1 MRPTVSRRAFFRL
14 AGAAPVLAMP
24 AAGAI
29 AAAHTTDAT
38 QGATSSLAS
47 VPVRRAGTVEIAF
60 KSPTPR
66 PNGLQA
72 TPQGLWIIDQGAGSR
87 ATLVRYT
94 DGLVIRAF
102 DTDTVR
108 PSGITFDGE
117 ALWIGSTFSYENVR
131 CDATTG
137 AVLERRPTPGCTTY
151 AMAGDPPP
159 RRSPL
164 APPPAASTA
173 AATPA
178 ATAPATAATAT
189 TPAAVRLTQAPHLRF
204 QGAHGQEWRDGRL
217 WTTSTSARSIYR
229 MNPTTWVV
237 EQRLSAPGPRPHG
250 LAWEGRYLWHGDGD
264 LNAFFKFDLDT
275 GQIVEKIQLGNGD
288 PLAHG
293 LTIWEGTLW
302 YCDDVGVVCRMTL

>member
-1 MRPTVSRRAFFRL
+1 MTSAVSRRAFLRL
-14 AGAAPVLAMP
+14 AGTAPVLAAP
-24 AAGAI
+24 RGGAFAD
-29 AAAHTTDAT
+29 AAAL
-38 QGATSSLAS
+38 QERPS
-47 VPVRRAGTVEIAF
+47 VPVRRTGKVEIAF
-60 KSPTPR
+60 KSPTAR

-72 TPQGLWIIDQGAGSR
+72 TPEGLWIIDQGAGSR
-87 ATLVRYT
+87 ASLVRYS
-94 DGLVIRAF
+94 DGQVLKSF

-151 AMAGDPPP
+151 AMAGDPPV

-164 APPPAASTA
+164 APPPAAPAVPA
-173 AATPA
+173 AAITPPA
-178 ATAPATAATAT
+178 A
-189 TPAAVRLTQAPHLRF
+189 RLTQGPHGRF
-204 QGAHGQEWRDGRL
+204 QGAHGQEWRDGKL

-229 MNPTTWVV
+229 IDPTSWVV
-237 EQRLSAPGPRPHG
+237 EQRLSVPGPRPHG

-264 LNAFFKFDLDT
+264 LNAFFKYDLDSS
-275 GQIVEKIQLGNGD
+275 QIVEKIQLADTD

-293 LTIWEGTLW
+293 LTIWNGTLW
-302 YCDDVGVVCRMTL
+302 YCDDVGVVCRMSL

>member
-1 MRPTVSRRAFFRL
+1 MTSAVSRRAFLRL
-14 AGAAPVLAMP
+14 AGSAPVLAAP
-24 AAGAI
+24 RGGAFAD
-29 AAAHTTDAT
+29 AAALQARP
-38 QGATSSLAS
+38 S
-47 VPVRRAGTVEIAF
+47 VPVRRTGKVEIAF
-60 KSPTPR
+60 KSPTAR

-72 TPQGLWIIDQGAGSR
+72 TPEGLWIIDQGPGSR
-87 ATLVRYT
+87 ASLVRYA
-94 DGLVIRAF
+94 DGQVLKSF

-151 AMAGDPPP
+151 TMTGDPPL

-164 APPPAASTA
+164 APPPVATVAPA
-173 AATPA
+173 VPATP
-178 ATAPATAATAT
+178 
-189 TPAAVRLTQAPHLRF
+189 PAARLTQGPHGRF
-204 QGAHGQEWRDGRL
+204 QGAHGQEWRDGKL

-229 MNPTTWVV
+229 VDPKSWVV
-237 EQRLSAPGPRPHG
+237 EQRLAVPGPRPHG

-264 LNAFFKFDLDT
+264 LNAFFKYDLDS
-275 GQIVEKIQLGNGD
+275 GQIVEKIQLADSD

-293 LTIWEGTLW
+293 LTIWNRTLW
-302 YCDDVGVVCRMTL
+302 YCDDVGVVCRMAL

>member
-1 MRPTVSRRAFFRL
+1 MKPTVSRRAFLRL
-14 AGAAPVLAMP
+14 AGAAPVLGAP
-24 AAGAI
+24 PGVAFAAGAALQTRPAI
-29 AAAHTTDAT
+29 
-38 QGATSSLAS
+38 
-47 VPVRRAGTVEIAF
+47 PVRRAGKVEIAF
-60 KSPTPR
+60 KSPTAR

-72 TPQGLWIIDQGAGSR
+72 TPEGLWIIDQGAGSR
-87 ATLVRYT
+87 ASLVRYS
-94 DGLVIRAF
+94 DGQVIKSF

-151 AMAGDPPP
+151 TMAGDPPL

-164 APPPAASTA
+164 APPPVAPAVL
-173 AATPA
+173 AATP
-178 ATAPATAATAT
+178 P
-189 TPAAVRLTQAPHLRF
+189 PAVRLTQGPHGRF
-204 QGAHGQEWRDGRL
+204 QGAHGQEWRDGKL

-229 MNPTTWVV
+229 VDPKSWVV
-237 EQRLSAPGPRPHG
+237 EQRLSVPGPRPHG

-264 LNAFFKFDLDT
+264 LNAFFKYDLDSS
-275 GQIVEKIQLGNGD
+275 QIVEKIQLADTD

-293 LTIWEGTLW
+293 LTIWNGTLW
-302 YCDDVGVVCRMTL
+302 YCDDVGVVCRMSL

>member
-1 MRPTVSRRAFFRL
+1 MKPTVSRRAFLRL
-14 AGAAPVLAMP
+14 AGAAPVLGAP
-24 AAGAI
+24 PGVAFAAGAALQARPAI
-29 AAAHTTDAT
+29 
-38 QGATSSLAS
+38 
-47 VPVRRAGTVEIAF
+47 PVRRAGKVEIAF
-60 KSPTPR
+60 KSPTAR

-72 TPQGLWIIDQGAGSR
+72 TPEGLWIIDQGAGSR
-87 ATLVRYT
+87 ASLVRYS
-94 DGLVIRAF
+94 DGQVIKSF

-151 AMAGDPPP
+151 TMAGDPPL

-164 APPPAASTA
+164 APPPVAPAVP
-173 AATPA
+173 AATP
-178 ATAPATAATAT
+178 P
-189 TPAAVRLTQAPHLRF
+189 PAVRLTQGPHGRF
-204 QGAHGQEWRDGRL
+204 QGAHGQEWRDGKL

-229 MNPTTWVV
+229 VDPKSWVV
-237 EQRLSAPGPRPHG
+237 EQRLSVPGPRPHG

-264 LNAFFKFDLDT
+264 LNAFFKYDLDSS
-275 GQIVEKIQLGNGD
+275 QIVEKIQLADTD

-293 LTIWEGTLW
+293 LTIWNGTLW
-302 YCDDVGVVCRMTL
+302 YCDDVGVVCRMSL